1 MSHSATSVAGRKPTN
16 GGAKVIGSD
25 NSKELNR
32 AFQTVHRRNIR
43 NGLIFIAPN
52 FVGFAVLILAPVCS
66 MFYIAFSE
74 WSAFGDPTFNGL
86 ANWKRLA
93 KDDLF
98 WASFWQTLYYAVV
111 HIPLTLAIAFGLAVL
126 LNTKLKGRAF
136 FRTAAYFPYITSIV
150 AAAQVWNMMFDPN
163 SGPINQFIRVFTGGA
178 APGWLST
185 TQWAMP
191 AVIVVGTWREV
202 GYFMILLLAGLQT
215 IPTELYEAA
224 RVDGANGWQ
233 QFWKITVPMMRP
245 TLFFV
250 LVTMTIGSFRVLDLT
265 LVMTAGGPGTSTM
278 VIAQYAY
285 RVAFEEQEF
294 GYSSSVSL
302 VLFAMC
308 MIVTIIQFVYNNIKE
323 K

>member
-1 MSHSATSVAGRKPTN
+1 MTDSTTSAVRVQPVPA
-16 GGAKVIGSD
+16 GSD
-25 NSKELNR
+25 NEKELDK
-32 AFQTVHRRNIR
+32 AFKVVHRRNIR

-52 FVGFAVLILAPVCS
+52 FIGFAVLIMVPVLTL
-66 MFYIAFSE
+66 FYVCFTE
-74 WSAFGDPTFNGL
+74 WSAFDDPVFNGL
-86 ANWKRLA
+86 ENWKRLA
-93 KDDLF
+93 SDDLF
-98 WASFWQTLYYAVV
+98 WSAFFQTCYYAVI
-111 HIPLTLAIAFGLAVL
+111 HIPLTLAIGFGLAVL
-126 LNTKLKGRAF
+126 LNSKLKGRAF

-163 SGPINQFIRVFTGGA
+163 SGPINQILRTFTGGW

-185 TQWAMP
+185 TEWAMP
-191 AVIVVGTWREV
+191 AVIIVGTWREV
-202 GYFMILLLAGLQT
+202 GYFMILILAGLQT

-250 LVTMTIGSFRVLDLT
+250 MVTLTINSFRVLDLT
-265 LVMTAGGPGTSTM
+265 LVMTDGGPGTATL
-278 VIAQYAY
+278 VLAQYSY
-285 RVAFEEQEF
+285 RAAFQDYEF
-294 GYSSSVSL
+294 GYSSAISI

-308 MIVTIIQFVYNNIKE
+308 MVVTIIQFAYNNIKE